1 MGSLFITDSDKTVKG
16 FAGKEYP
23 VPFYLQFVAGYC
35 AEVVHS
41 EESLRYIGP
50 ESINSIIAIPHTTDK
65 VYKRRVSAG
74 EEYRYYPLLRTM
86 NDVPSKGDPVL
97 LCTIGKIKYYLGP
110 LNTNA
115 NSPTWND
122 DPSFRREL
130 VLTNQNVGQVSPRGL
145 RGESLNFNK
154 NDLYGRMTKKRKK
167 DLDYG
172 NAVNET
178 TGDTIIEGRH
188 GNSLRIGSRSN
199 NPYVFISNGRAP
211 NNNSETLGDGSLIS
225 IISNGTLRQHF
236 DSLKNSN
243 GDPIQFGLSSD
254 NVENNTYPI
263 GDIYRDLNGAEDL
276 EGIYG
281 YNNNQILFNSDRI
294 TLNSKVDD
302 IFVSSIKDIHIGSAE
317 KISMSSGMSLNILS
331 NNVNIGN
338 HANMESMVLGEQ
350 LKKVLTKIVGL
361 FDKIKIASSGQPAG
375 IQSDPTY
382 QVGVGEEI
390 GTLITEIDNITS
402 TKHFIEPNT

>member
-41 EESLRYIGP
+41 EESLRYNGP
-50 ESINSIIAIPHTTDK
+50 ESINSIIAIPHATDK
-65 VYKRRVSAG
+65 VYKTRASAG

-130 VLTNQNVGQVSPRGL
+130 VLTNQNIGQVSPRGL
-145 RGESLNFNK
+145 RGESPNFNK
-154 NDLYGRMTKKRKK
+154 ELSYSRLTKKRKQE
-167 DLDYG
+167 LDYG

-188 GNSLRIGSRSN
+188 GNSLRVGSRSN
-199 NPYVFISNGRAP
+199 NPYVFISNKRFP
-211 NNNSETLGDGSLIS
+211 DNNLESIGDGSLIS
-225 IISNGTLRQHF
+225 ITSNGTLRQHF
-236 DSLKNSN
+236 DNLFDEDGNV
-243 GDPIQFGLSSD
+243 IQFGLSSD
-254 NVENNTYPI
+254 SVENNTYPI
-263 GDIYRDLNGAEDL
+263 GDIYQDLNGVEDL

-294 TLNSKVDD
+294 TLNTKLDD
-302 IFVSSIKDIHIGSAE
+302 IFVSSIKDIHIGAGRH
-317 KISMSSGMSLNILS
+317 ISIGAFESLNILS
-331 NNVNIGN
+331 SNVNIGN
-338 HANMESMVLGEQ
+338 RERAFEMQPMVLGDT
-350 LKKVLTKIVGL
+350 LKEVLTKIINLIPTITIPTSLGPQVPTP
-361 FDKIKIASSGQPAG
+361 D
-375 IQSDPTY
+375 IQTK
-382 QVGVGEEI
+382 VTEI
-390 GTLITEIDNITS
+390 TTLIDSITS
-402 TKHFIEPNT
+402 AYHNIEGN